1 MDGSANVTYWPTAVG
16 EYAVHILCDNDD
28 IPGSPFMAWIEQKGH
43 FDAAKVRAHGPG
55 IDKENPLP
63 IGKPVEFTVDAR
75 EAGEAPLKVVI
86 TDADYQKLDVLVK
99 NNGDGTYTCRY
110 TPIYPNRHTV
120 WVVYGGV
127 AIPKSPVRVSL
138 FAQKFYGN

>member
-1 MDGSANVTYWPTAVG
+1 M
-16 EYAVHILCDNDD
+16 
-28 IPGSPFMAWIEQKGH
+28 
-43 FDAAKVRAHGPG
+43 
-55 IDKENPLP
+55 
-63 IGKPVEFTVDAR
+63 DAR
-75 EAGEAPLKVVI
+75 EAGEAPLKVVV

-120 WVVYGGV
+120 WVIYGGV

-138 FAQKFYGN
+138 FFVC